1 MLLLYLNT
9 SIAMVVAKI
18 ERKRYSVSICVKIC
32 KCVEEKNIPYLHF
45 HICQTI
51 NGFLENNPS
60 IWESSEQTNKSSHTQ
75 LFWSSI
81 IKIRPIVSTS
91 TFKHNSLNIATML
104 IYFWEYSE
112 IDSDGNYVNNMGLD
126 ELDPP
131 FPITM
136 EVNGKYNAS
145 TGVLDG
151 KVEYLN
157 NSYPLT
163 ATIEVNGNNGIINAM
178 NFNGTEFDSEA
189 IGYLNAMPWIYS
201 SVI

>member
-1 MLLLYLNT
+1 
-9 SIAMVVAKI
+9 MVAAKI

-60 IWESSEQTNKSSHTQ
+60 IWES
-75 LFWSSI
+75 
-81 IKIRPIVSTS
+81 
-91 TFKHNSLNIATML
+91 
-104 IYFWEYSE
+104 SE

-163 ATIEVNGNNGIINAM
+163 ATIEVNGNNGIISAM
-178 NFNGTEFDSEA
+178 NFNGTEFDPEA

>member
-1 MLLLYLNT
+1 
-9 SIAMVVAKI
+9 
-18 ERKRYSVSICVKIC
+18 
-32 KCVEEKNIPYLHF
+32 
-45 HICQTI
+45 
-51 NGFLENNPS
+51 
-60 IWESSEQTNKSSHTQ
+60 
-75 LFWSSI
+75 
-81 IKIRPIVSTS
+81 
-91 TFKHNSLNIATML
+91 ML

-163 ATIEVNGNNGIINAM
+163 ATIEVNGNNGIISEM